1 MVARE
6 LTVAELLSLCVAKPT
21 DDNAWLE
28 FLKRYDSVVRS
39 SVFSTFHR
47 RAKQETERRQQF
59 PESVAEDLVQDVYK
73 RLVEDDCR
81 ALKQFSGSSENSIC
95 AYLAMIAVNVVR
107 DHFREARAQKRP
119 KISFSL
125 DQLLDEQRDA
135 PLLRDAVSQLDGRP
149 LGPNSSLTVEEV
161 ERALRAVLTGDN
173 RDRDLLIFQLRYYEG
188 LTLEEIRDVMELK
201 LSTVSVGSVL
211 NRTATKLRAE
221 LERAARR

>member
-1 MVARE
+1 
-6 LTVAELLSLCVAKPT
+6 
-21 DDNAWLE
+21 
-28 FLKRYDSVVRS
+28 
-39 SVFSTFHR
+39 
-47 RAKQETERRQQF
+47 
-59 PESVAEDLVQDVYK
+59 VAEDLVQDVYK
-73 RLVEDDCR
+73 RLIEDDCR
-81 ALKQFSGSSENSIC
+81 ALKQFSGSSENSFC

-149 LGPNSSLTVEEV
+149 LGPGGSSLTVEEV
-161 ERALRAVLTGDN
+161 ERALRAVLSGDN

-188 LTLEEIRDVMELK
+188 LTLEEIRDAMKLK